1 MGHGRSASA
10 IRTQRRLLKQDARTT
25 TTPVLTRL
33 VAAPQARAAAAPVW
47 VATAVAQVLGRSYS
61 TSARLSLLD
70 DVLRDTLA
78 QTEGSGVL
86 TFPGGWLT
94 AGQGLAKS
102 LIDKAT
108 THVQAC
114 LRDYRKRDVAVS
126 LGVDGREGRDQLA
139 VAIGASGVL
148 ALGRKFFP
156 TAFEADWVDV
166 AADWWAGE
174 DGNARMFEI
183 GGRRFFLCVCYDIF
197 GLKKLKLKNPGADV
211 VLGFVHSFHPKS
223 EGNSGDVLYARHGFA
238 GAAKAWRVPVFGA
251 VKFHDRQIPAE
262 WPSGVSWSLG
272 AKSTMQ
278 WCYRNNPIAPTQAR
292 SLQKGDESVET
303 RIFAL

>member
-1 MGHGRSASA
+1 MGHRRSASA
-10 IRTQRRLLKQDARTT
+10 IRTQRRLLKQDELTT
-25 TTPVLTRL
+25 TTPVLSRL
-33 VAAPQARAAAAPVW
+33 VSASRSQSAAAPVW
-47 VATAVAQVLGRSYS
+47 VATAIAQVLGHSYS
-61 TSARLSLLD
+61 TSARLALLD

-78 QTEGSGVL
+78 QTAGSGVL

-94 AGQGLAKS
+94 AGQELAGS

-114 LRDYRKRDVAVS
+114 LRDYRGRDVAVS
-126 LGVDGREGRDQLA
+126 FGVDGREGRDQLA

-156 TAFEADWVDV
+156 TTFEADWVEV
-166 AADWWAGE
+166 AEDWRAGE
-174 DGNARMFEI
+174 DGNARTFEI

-251 VKFHDRQIPAE
+251 VKFHDREIPAE
-262 WPSGVSWSLG
+262 WPSGVAWSIR

-278 WCYRNNPIAPTQAR
+278 WCYSDNPIAPRQAR
-292 SLQKGDESVET
+292 RVQKGDESVET